1 MESRDDL
8 EQKAFLAV
16 VLHESRHYRLYSLY
30 LVNNT
35 SETIDA
41 MIVVVPG
48 GVEAIPEGASI
59 DAIGDDL
66 IDNVGV
72 RKYGSIPPR
81 SYIELSTYFDWDFD
95 RSDTRRIMLKTLGR
109 EEHLHFDIEGSVMV
123 GRELD
128 YVPVL
133 GKKGYVCVG
142 KRTHL
147 WVDGASADT
156 PSPGKDP

>member
-1 MESRDDL
+1 MERGNDF

-30 LVNNT
+30 FVNNT

-41 MIVVVPG
+41 MIVIAPG
-48 GVEAIPEGASI
+48 GADAIPEGTSI
-59 DAIGDDL
+59 DAVGSEL

-72 RKYGSIPPR
+72 RKYDSVPPR
-81 SYIELSTYFDWDFD
+81 SYVELSTYFDWDFD
-95 RSDTRRIMLKTLGR
+95 RSDTRRIMLKTSGR

-128 YVPVL
+128 FVPVL
-133 GKKGYVCVG
+133 GKRGYVCIG
-142 KRTHL
+142 KRTYSSI
-147 WVDGASADT
+147 G
-156 PSPGKDP
+156 G